1 MNFRHLPNASMKP
14 HHKKPH
20 SQASHQVRII
30 GGQWK
35 RTPLSVITAE
45 GLRPTPDRVRETVF
59 NWINHLFDSEWQS
72 RRCLDLFAGSGALG
86 FEAAS
91 RGASEVL
98 LVEAFT
104 PAFRQIEEVKAKLKA
119 SSVQIQ
125 RGDALL
131 VAANL
136 TKNKKKF
143 DLIFLDPPF
152 NQGFLEKILP
162 ICIDLLSENG
172 IVYVEAEQA
181 LPFVLEGQATD
192 VIPAWCQGWELLRK
206 DKAGNV
212 HFQIL
217 QRNRE
222 VGNLDENLG

>member
-1 MNFRHLPNASMKP
+1 MKP
-14 HHKKPH
+14 HQKKPH

-59 NWINHLFDSEWQS
+59 NWINHLFDGEWES
-72 RRCLDLFAGSGALG
+72 RRCLDLFSGSGALG
-86 FEAAS
+86 LEAAS

-104 PAFRQIEEVKAKLKA
+104 PAFRQLEEVKVKLKA
-119 SSVQIQ
+119 NSVQIQ

-136 TKNKKKF
+136 TKNRKKF

-162 ICIDLLSENG
+162 TCNDLLSENG
-172 IVYVEAEQA
+172 LVYVEAEQA
-181 LPFVLEGQATD
+181 LPFAEQGQVTEST
-192 VIPAWCQGWELLRK
+192 PTWCQGWELLRK

-217 QRNRE
+217 QRNKE
-222 VGNLDENLG
+222 VGNLGENLG